1 MLNRLPAGSPH
12 FKSMYRQHKQSDYD
26 LIKSICEFVDN
37 VLKCKNIHINTR
49 VLDSRIHTITIS
61 DDANGFENMFEPGIS
76 NPFNMGHMR
85 SGHKDNDEM
94 SQFGIGMKAGAIST
108 GDKMDVY
115 TKVRGKYYHVEMDFI
130 EMCEREEDSFSPNQN
145 EITYEHYKSKHPFEK
160 GSTIVLSSIRHSIYT
175 KTTQDDITVYLT
187 KHISDIYN
195 NFIQKGIMIYVN
207 KKLIYP
213 AEDIYES
220 PECAPFTRRFEI
232 YKHNDNY
239 YMKNMNDTHY
249 YEYDNKTNTIKKVD
263 KKVFKK
269 SVPDKSMPIAYL
281 KTTFVYYKHLPDE
294 DLPCGL
300 TDIYRNGRRNGSW
313 LKNGSKNNGSKN
325 YNKSRIDIDDKEL
338 AKLLGLTFNKNISE
352 HIQNNETNAF
362 QLFIS
367 KSCEGLSADRSTE
380 SFKKLEETAKQ
391 CKIDKHGPLVDGSKS
406 IKPESLPKT
415 ASNPVSEPVPKLESR
430 NIVKPVSEPVSKSA
444 SEPISEPKPVKSAKS
459 VIEKK
464 STIVRTHYKNK
475 IPLELFAEMADDI
488 KQHLDL
494 YSNSEFGVE
503 IFNVWNKMKKE

>member
-1 MLNRLPAGSPH
+1 MDRVTLNRLPAGSPH

-26 LIKSICEFVDN
+26 LIKSVCEFVDN

-85 SGHKDNDEM
+85 AGHEDNDEM

-115 TKVRGKYYHVEMDFI
+115 TKVRGKYYHVELDFI

-195 NFIQKGIMIYVN
+195 DFIQKGIMIYVN
-207 KKLIYP
+207 KNLIYP
-213 AEDIYES
+213 AEDIYECA
-220 PECAPFTRRFEI
+220 ECAPFTKRFEI

-249 YEYDNKTNTIKKVD
+249 YEYDNKTNTIKSID
-263 KKVFKK
+263 KKLFKK
-269 SVPDKSMPIAYL
+269 FVSDKSKPIAYL

-294 DLPCGL
+294 ELPCGL

-325 YNKSRIDIDDKEL
+325 YNKSRIDIEDKEL

-352 HIQNNETNAF
+352 NIKNNETSAF

-367 KSCEGLSADRSTE
+367 KSCEGLSADTSTA
-380 SFKKLEETAKQ
+380 SFKKLQEIAKNH
-391 CKIDKHGPLVDGSKS
+391 KIDKHSVLGEVGP
-406 IKPESLPKT
+406 
-415 ASNPVSEPVPKLESR
+415 
-430 NIVKPVSEPVSKSA
+430 KPVKIEPVSKPEPVSNPEPVSKPEPLPVA
-444 SEPISEPKPVKSAKS
+444 QVEPIQTKPKSAKS

-488 KQHLDL
+488 KQHLDV

-503 IFNVWNKMKKE
+503 IFNIWNKMKKE